1 MHLLEGTLLKNGE
14 YRIEKVLA
22 SGGFGITYLAGQ
34 IALGRKVA
42 VKEFFMKDIC
52 NRDENHINISV
63 PSVGSKEL
71 VSRFRQK
78 FLKEARLIAS
88 FDHSNI
94 IRIHDVFEENG
105 TAYYVMEYLEG
116 ESLGALVSRQGA
128 LDEQLAVR
136 YIRQIAS
143 ALAEVHAANLLHLDV
158 KPANIMLKKKGDA
171 VLIDFGISKHYDD
184 SGSQTSSAPVGISE
198 GYAPLEQYESGALYD
213 FSPATDIYS
222 LGATLYFLLTGHRP
236 PKAGDVMNDGLPVLP
251 EDISLA
257 VRNAIGAAMIPRRKD
272 RPQSIAEFLEILDGA
287 ESVVPGA
294 AGLAGDTELEV
305 PVVPVE
311 VAEVQS
317 TDNREQSTKEKVIKA
332 GSKKAHLVNE
342 EVSQSVGNDVECNGE
357 EPEEKEVATPAQ
369 KGNRSTFNR
378 ILILL
383 LGLSVLCAV
392 VLFLGRCDNDS
403 VDETPRGDDPVVVDS
418 DKEGGSKNVSDTI
431 MDSKGTVGA
440 TVVVDTIVDVD
451 SEKNVSVS
459 VVEPRTN
466 KEVKSFVENGICY
479 NVTDNVSNRVEVAKG
494 KYTGSIV
501 IPETVVHN
509 DVYYSV
515 TSIGY
520 AAFYKC
526 KGLTSITI
534 PNSVT
539 SIGSSAF
546 FSCDGLTSITIPNRV
561 KSIGDDAFFSCDGLT
576 SITIPNRVTSIG
588 ESAFYGCTGLTSI
601 KIPNSVTS
609 IGAFAFFGCSGL
621 TSITIPN
628 GVTSIGNGALSGCS
642 GLTSITIPNG
652 VTSIGEGAFY
662 YCSGLTSITIPNSV
676 TSIGRRAFSLCFGL
690 TSVEIQN
697 KSTKIG
703 EDAFYGTPW
712 LKKQKQ

>member
-1 MHLLEGTLLKNGE
+1 MYLLEGTLLKKGE

-22 SGGFGITYLAGQ
+22 SGGFGITYLASQ
-34 IALGRKVA
+34 VALGRKVA
-42 VKEFFMKDIC
+42 IKEFFMKDIC

-128 LDEQLAVR
+128 LDERLAVR

-198 GYAPLEQYESGALYD
+198 GYAPLEQYESGALCG
-213 FSPATDIYS
+213 FTPATDIYS

-257 VRNAIGAAMIPRRKD
+257 VRNAIVAAMIPRRKD
-272 RPQSIAEFLEILDGA
+272 RPQSIVEFLEILDGA
-287 ESVVPGA
+287 ESVVPGT

-317 TDNREQSTKEKVIKA
+317 TDNREQGTKEKVIKA
-332 GSKKAHLVNE
+332 GSKEAQPVNE
-342 EVSQSVGNDVECNGE
+342 EVSQSVGNDGECNGE
-357 EPEEKEVATPAQ
+357 DPEEKEVATPAQ

-383 LGLSVLCAV
+383 LGLSVLCVA
-392 VLFLGRCDNDS
+392 VLFWGGYGNDS
-403 VDETPRGDDPVVVDS
+403 ADETPRGDDLVVVD
-418 DKEGGSKNVSDTI
+418 DPVVADGNVDDGGKNVGDT
-431 MDSKGTVGA
+431 A
-440 TVVVDTIVDVD
+440 
-451 SEKNVSVS
+451 
-459 VVEPRTN
+459 VEPSINDDAKIPKESDNVDNGGKTIGNTKQVESNTN
-466 KEVKSFVENGICY
+466 KEVKSFVENDISY
-479 NVTDNVSNRVEVAKG
+479 NVTDNVNKRVEVAKG
-494 KYTGSIV
+494 KYTGTIV
-501 IPETVVHN
+501 IPETVEHDAVI
-509 DVYYSV
+509 YS
-515 TSIGY
+515 
-520 AAFYKC
+520 
-526 KGLTSITI
+526 
-534 PNSVT
+534 
-539 SIGSSAF
+539 
-546 FSCDGLTSITIPNRV
+546 
-561 KSIGDDAFFSCDGLT
+561 
-576 SITIPNRVTSIG
+576 VTSIG
-588 ESAFYGCTGLTSI
+588 ESAFS
-601 KIPNSVTS
+601 
-609 IGAFAFFGCSGL
+609 FCSGL
-621 TSITIPN
+621 KSITIPN
-628 GVTSIGNGALSGCS
+628 GVKSIGEGTFYKCT

-652 VTSIGEGAFY
+652 VTSIGEGAFS
-662 YCSGLTSITIPNSV
+662 YCSGLTGITVHRDNPKYDSRDNCNAIIEKGTNTLIAGCKNTKIPNSV
-676 TSIGRRAFSLCFGL
+676 TCIGESAFSGCSSLTGITIPDGVTSIGDRAFSYCPRL

-703 EDAFYGTPW
+703 ENAFEGTPW
-712 LKKQKQ
+712 FENRKQ